1 MLGQK
6 RSRVGWAGLVVL
18 AVGTCAAVGEKQPQP
33 WVQLKLEDLG
43 IPAISASFL
52 QAGAS
57 MLTVNL
63 LDDTHLLVTYGE
75 RGLVPRVE
83 GDPESHEDR
92 MVGAAV
98 VELPTGKVLA
108 RTDWHMHDHG
118 RYLWSLGR
126 GRFLVRMGDMLY
138 TMTPLANLG
147 AAEPLQRT
155 TFGGPRAQPRAVL
168 VSQDGGL
175 LTIETE
181 RELPKVQRTVV
192 FGDEAKNASPNTVTL
207 VEFYRVSGDGSAA
220 SPLELTQAGKVASDR
235 PFLLPVDADGYLWA
249 EPLDA
254 SRWVVTFDGFG
265 GKTLDVGKIDS
276 SCDPRL
282 EMVSPAEFVALTCQG
297 TDDKLKLASYGLDG
311 KETWEEM
318 VSENGPPTLA
328 YAPAAGRFAYSR
340 MWEGS
345 AGPASDPTLPQTT
358 THQEVRV
365 YQNASGDLLLKL
377 ACDPIFKT
385 GENFD
390 LSADG
395 LEVVVVRGASIAVY
409 KLPPPTK
416 RDREDMAEVAKFAPP
431 ASLAMVDL
439 KRLAVKPA
447 AAAVVASAPVAG
459 GANEVGAPVA
469 SGGDAEPKRKP
480 PTLLLPGEKA
490 EFSPKKT
497 AGQQ

>member
-1 MLGQK
+1 MLGHR

-18 AVGTCAAVGEKQPQP
+18 AVGVCAAVAEKQPQP
-33 WVQLKLEDLG
+33 WVQLKLGDLG

-92 MVGAAV
+92 MVGAAI

-126 GRFLVRMGDMLY
+126 GRFLVRMGDRLY
-138 TMTPLANLG
+138 TMAPLANLG
-147 AAEPLQRT
+147 GAEPLQRST
-155 TFGGPRAQPRAVL
+155 LGGPRAQPTAVL
-168 VSQDGGL
+168 VSADGGL
-175 LTIETE
+175 VTLETE

-192 FGDEAKNASPNTVTL
+192 FGDEAKGTSPNKVTL
-207 VEFYRVSGDGSAA
+207 IEFYRVSGDGSAG
-220 SPLELTQAGKVASDR
+220 SPLELTEAGRVASDR

-249 EPLDA
+249 EQTEPG
-254 SRWVVTFDGFG
+254 RWAVTFDGFG
-265 GKTLDVGKIDS
+265 GKTVDVGKIDS

-297 TDDKLKLASYGLDG
+297 ADDKLKLASYGLDG
-311 KETWEEM
+311 KETWEEG
-318 VSENGPPTLA
+318 VSETGPPTLA

-340 MWEGS
+340 MWEG
-345 AGPASDPTLPQTT
+345 ANGPASDPTLPPTT
-358 THQEVRV
+358 THQELRV
-365 YQNASGDLLLKL
+365 YQNASGDLLLKV

-395 LEVVVVRGASIAVY
+395 MEVAVVRGAAIAVY

-431 ASLAMVDL
+431 TSLGRVEL
-439 KRLAVKPA
+439 KRLAARPA
-447 AAAVVASAPVAG
+447 AAASVVASAPVAG
-459 GANEVGAPVA
+459 GASEVGVPVG

-497 AGQQ
+497 GQN